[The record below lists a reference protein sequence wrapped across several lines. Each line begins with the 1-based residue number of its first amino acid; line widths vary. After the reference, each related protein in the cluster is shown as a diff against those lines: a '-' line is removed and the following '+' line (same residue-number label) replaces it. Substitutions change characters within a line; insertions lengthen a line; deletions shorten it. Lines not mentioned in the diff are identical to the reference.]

1 MSNQTSPHTSNPLEG
16 PLAWCHIMYALHAF
30 SAISGVLSSATIV
43 FAFLLG
49 WPSIIAVILNYIKRG
64 DVTNTWLE
72 SHYNWQLRTF
82 WYALLWALIAGL
94 LALTLIGIPAAIL
107 VIAITGIWVLYRV
120 IRGWTSLLER
130 RPMPIATFPIN

>member
-1 MSNQTSPHTSNPLEG
+1 
-16 PLAWCHIMYALHAF
+16 MYALHAF

-120 IRGWTSLLER
+120 IRGWVSLLER
-130 RPMPIATFPIN
+130 RPMPVSTLP

>member
-1 MSNQTSPHTSNPLEG
+1 MSNQTSPHTSNSLEG

-120 IRGWTSLLER
+120 IRGWASLLGR
-130 RPMPIATFPIN
+130 RPMPVTTFPIN